1 MSDPDPESLT
11 LRYLRALDER
21 TERMER
27 AMVRAFGVLNAR
39 IGAVETCMLSLAT
52 RITALEEWSAET
64 THRLDRID
72 RRLNLVET
80 P

>member
-1 MSDPDPESLT
+1 MSDTGPESRT

-27 AMVRAFGVLNAR
+27 AMARAFEVLNAR
-39 IGAVETCMLSLAT
+39 MGAVETRMLSLET
-52 RITALEEWSAET
+52 RMTALEEWSAET
-64 THRLDRID
+64 THRLDRIE